1 MLPDNPVVS
10 NPSASESSPS
20 TDQTRWFAEEVQPH
34 QSQLRSYLRGAF
46 PTVRDVDDVVQES
59 LLRIWKARARQTI
72 RSAKDFLFQTGRN
85 VATDTIRRERA
96 SPIDFVADLAAS
108 SVLENSPSAAEVV
121 CTREEL
127 AVLADAIALLPARCR
142 EIVILRKIKR
152 VPQKE
157 IARMLG
163 VSEFT
168 VQNQVSRGVKR
179 CEEYLAAHGIRSSAA
194 VKKD

>member
-1 MLPDNPVVS
+1 MSKPATS
-10 NPSASESSPS
+10 EPSSIA
-20 TDQTRWFAEEVQPH
+20 DQNRWFTEEVQPH
-34 QSQLRSYLRGAF
+34 ESQLRSYLRGSF
-46 PTVRDVDDVVQES
+46 PSVRDVDDVVQES
-59 LLRIWKARARQTI
+59 FLRIWKARARQTI
-72 RSAKDFLFQTGRN
+72 RSAKDFLFQIGRN
-85 VATDTIRRERA
+85 VATDAIRRECA
-96 SPIDFVADLAAS
+96 SPVDFVADLSAS

-157 IARMLG
+157 IARRLG
-163 VSEFT
+163 ISEFT

-179 CEEYLAAHGIRSSAA
+179 CEEYLAAHGIRSSTADH
-194 VKKD
+194 KL

>member
-1 MLPDNPVVS
+1 M
-10 NPSASESSPS
+10 
-20 TDQTRWFAEEVQPH
+20 
-34 QSQLRSYLRGAF
+34 
-46 PTVRDVDDVVQES
+46 RDVDDLVQES
-59 LLRIWKARARQTI
+59 LLRLWKARARQTI

-85 VATDTIRRERA
+85 VAIDMIRRERA
-96 SPIDFVADLAAS
+96 SPMDFVADLAAS

-127 AVLADAIALLPARCR
+127 AMLADAIALLPARCR

-157 IARMLG
+157 IAHLLG
-163 VSEFT
+163 MSEFT

-179 CEEYLAAHGIRSSAA
+179 CEKYLAARGIRSA
-194 VKKD
+194 VSSQKP

>member
-1 MLPDNPVVS
+1 VS
-10 NPSASESSPS
+10 NLTTTEPSPTA
-20 TDQTRWFAEEVQPH
+20 DHHRWFAEEVQPH
-34 QSQLRSYLRGAF
+34 QSQLRSYLRGTF

-59 LLRIWKARARQTI
+59 LLRIWRARAKQTI

-85 VATDTIRRERA
+85 VATDAIRRQRA
-96 SPIDFVADLAAS
+96 SPVDFVADLAGS
-108 SVLENSPSAAEVV
+108 SVLESSPSAADVV

-127 AVLADAIALLPARCR
+127 AVLADAIARLPARCR

-168 VQNQVSRGVKR
+168 VQNQVSRGMKR
-179 CEEYLAAHGIRSSAA
+179 CEEYLAARGIKSSASNP
-194 VKKD
+194 KP